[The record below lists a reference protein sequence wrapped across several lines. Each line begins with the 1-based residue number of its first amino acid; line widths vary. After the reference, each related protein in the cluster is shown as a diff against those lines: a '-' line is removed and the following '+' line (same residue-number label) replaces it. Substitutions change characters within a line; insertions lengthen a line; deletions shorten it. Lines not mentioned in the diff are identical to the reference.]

1 MRVKLGASSYSWQE
15 EYYLGQMTLEDCI
28 AHLHSIGGTGFE
40 LLPEQML
47 PENNFLHLSD
57 RFVDQWKGWM
67 EQYQMEPTCC
77 DIFDDY
83 NLYRNRTLTVDEQ
96 LEMIEHYLTVAQR
109 LGFYCVR
116 VLCRTPVEVL
126 RRALPLGEKYGI
138 KLGLEI
144 HAPLSMH
151 SDWADRWR
159 EMVAKSG
166 TKYAGFIPDFGIFS
180 KRPYTVAIEKA
191 IRLGANPE
199 ILEMIVEEYK
209 KRSRAFA
216 ESNITRQM
224 LDSGFLDSGAEGMAE
239 IVDEIRRMGGGEL
252 EIGIAMSRYSYD
264 NPKWLVENMPLI
276 IHTHAKFYDMQP
288 DGQGCYTDPNIDTE
302 TVVKVLR
309 DGGYT
314 GYFSSEY
321 EGHGYYRD
329 PGCTVVPDGR
339 EEVRMHHAMI
349 RKAWNEP

>member
-1 MRVKLGASSYSWQE
+1 MQPKLGASSYSWQD
-15 EYYLGQMTLEDCI
+15 EYYLGRMTLQDCI

-40 LLPEQML
+40 LIPEQML
-47 PENNFLHLSD
+47 PENNFMKLTDS
-57 RFVDQWKGWM
+57 FVAQWQDWM
-67 EQYQMEPTCC
+67 QQYQMQPTCC

-96 LEMIEHYLTVAQR
+96 LEMMEHYLSVAQR
-109 LGFYCVR
+109 LGFSCVR

-126 RRALPLGEKYGI
+126 ERALPLGEIYGV

-180 KRPYTVAIEKA
+180 KRPYTVAIAKA
-191 IRLGANPE
+191 IRLGAKPE
-199 ILEMIVEEYK
+199 ILEMIVQEYG
-209 KRSRAFA
+209 RRARAFA
-216 ESNITRQM
+216 ESNVQRQL

-264 NPKWLVENMPLI
+264 NPRWLLENLPLI

-288 DGQGCYTDPNIDTE
+288 DGQGGYTDPNIDTE
-302 TVVKVLR
+302 TVVRVLHE
-309 DGGYT
+309 GGYE

-321 EGHGYYRD
+321 EGHGYFRD
-329 PGCTVVPDGR
+329 PGCDEMPDCCEQLR
-339 EEVRMHHAMI
+339 RHHAMI
-349 RKAWNEP
+349 RAAWNEG